1 MGIICIQINYPEPNS
16 SSEEGR
22 ERSGSFTF
30 YLLIALAL
38 LRGFLIFY
46 FHQTYQDE
54 MQSYKL

>member
-16 SSEEGR
+16 NSEEGR

-38 LRGFLIFY
+38 LQSFLIFY